1 MKHLKRQKTPKN
13 WPIKRKGSVFIA
25 KPNFSLNKGVSLLFF
40 IRDML
45 KAVKTRKELK
55 QAIHEKKILVN
66 GNLAK
71 EEKNTLMLFDKI
83 SFVPQ
88 NKNYELDLGE
98 KGKFVQKEISEKETK
113 NKISKIINKK
123 TLNKK
128 KTQINLSDGRNF
140 ISDLKCK
147 TNDSVLINLKEKKI
161 EKCLALK
168 EKAKAMVFTGKHA
181 GKRGQIEKIKPERK
195 MVSLKTD
202 KEKINVLIKQIMVI
216 E

>member
-71 EEKNTLMLFDKI
+71 EEKNTLMLFDK
-83 SFVPQ
+83 
-88 NKNYELDLGE
+88 
-98 KGKFVQKEISEKETK
+98 
-113 NKISKIINKK
+113 
-123 TLNKK
+123 
-128 KTQINLSDGRNF
+128 INLSDGRNF